1 MLWMLRGSNRIS
13 CFPISIYSDSQAFIR
28 LIGAQRAKAGYH
40 IVEKFINQAES
51 LIEQTAPIR
60 KPEKIRLRWIAAHC
74 NVLGNE
80 HADKEAKKAAAGA
93 SSTNKL
99 IPPFLQSP
107 LPSSTGP
114 IKAQFMNQL
123 NLEWKKTW
131 DLLPQKARFSNINP
145 DFPLNKFQKI

>member
-13 CFPISIYSDSQAFIR
+13 LFPISIYSDSQAFIR
-28 LIGAQRAKAGYH
+28 LIGALRAKAGYH
-40 IVEKFINQAES
+40 LVEQFINQAES
-51 LIEQTAPIR
+51 VIEQVAPIR
-60 KPEKIRLRWIAAHC
+60 KPEKIRLRWITAHS

-93 SSTNKL
+93 SSTNGL

-114 IKAQFMNQL
+114 VKAQFMNQL
-123 NLEWKKTW
+123 KLEWKEKW
-131 DLLPQKARFSNINP
+131 DLSP
-145 DFPLNKFQKI
+145 